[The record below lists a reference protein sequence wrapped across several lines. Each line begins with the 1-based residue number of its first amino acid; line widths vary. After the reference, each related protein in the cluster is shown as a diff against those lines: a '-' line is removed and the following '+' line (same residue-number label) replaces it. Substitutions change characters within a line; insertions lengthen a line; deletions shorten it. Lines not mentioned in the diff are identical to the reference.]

1 MSCITSLQLTNFR
14 SYDHL
19 NIDGLKSGAIALCGA
34 NGAGKTNVLEALSL
48 LSPGRGLRN
57 SKIDEIETSFD
68 KITISIP
75 VDISSINPSF
85 LEEFLENV
93 VAKLGESSFYSKFSF
108 VNPGRYKIVDDLSEA
123 VDRILRDTNAIA

>member
-1 MSCITSLQLTNFR
+1 MSKTYNINLQDFR
-14 SYDHL
+14 TQGS
-19 NIDGLKSGAIALCGA
+19 KVFASRAR
-34 NGAGKTNVLEALSL
+34 GKQV
-48 LSPGRGLRN
+48 RKD